1 MNSIPVRAAAVALL
15 LTVSTATMLVATD
28 RIFVD
33 QWSPTR
39 SELYHR

>member
-1 MNSIPVRAAAVALL
+1 MTLTGARAPWVALL
-15 LTVSTATMLVATD
+15 FTVSAATMLVATD

-39 SELYHR
+39 SELLDR